1 MLARVAK
8 RLRITG
14 LVQGVGYRATLAH
27 EAGKL
32 DLRGWVRNRFDGS
45 VEALVIGEPTTVGRL
60 IDWAH
65 RGPVS
70 ARVDRVE
77 VSEADLDVADAA
89 VEGARF
95 QIRQTA

>member
-1 MLARVAK
+1 MVDMVTK

-45 VEALVIGEPTTVGRL
+45 VEALVIGDPATVGRL

-77 VSEADLDVADAA
+77 VAEADSGAADSE
-89 VEGARF
+89 VDGARF